1 MFVEAIEDILKDKCT
16 PQAVRAIEAG
26 GSGETKALWNALAE
40 AGFLELLAA
49 EDAGG
54 AGLPLAEAFPIFTTL
69 GRHAMP
75 LPIAQSIVARALLAG
90 REVPQGMITLAHGW
104 RRTAAGGIECPLT
117 PYGLIADYLLADDG
131 GTLVLLSCASAQRIS
146 TGVHGSQV
154 ATLVWEKGAE
164 AVSLRIEGAGGHV
177 AVFAAA
183 VHAALLAGAAR
194 QAFELTLQYGND
206 RSQFGKPI
214 GKFQAIQQ
222 QISVMAGHV
231 AAASIAAEAAFDG
244 AGSVPSPLAAAIAK
258 SRTSEA
264 TVLIA
269 SVAHAVHGAIGVTEE
284 YDLQLLTRRLHE
296 WRMAHGSEAYWNL
309 LIGRGVLEQKSA
321 TIAEYIRANT

>member
-26 GSGETKALWNALAE
+26 APDETNALWNAIAE
-40 AGFLELLAA
+40 AGFLELLAS

-54 AGLPLAEAFPIFTTL
+54 AGLALAEAFPIFTTL

-90 REVPQGMITLAHGW
+90 RDVPQGMITLAHGW
-104 RRTAAGGIECPLT
+104 RRTAAGAIECPLT
-117 PYGLIADYLLADDG
+117 PYGMIADHVLADDNG
-131 GTLVLLSCASAQRIS
+131 ALVLLSCADAQRVP

-154 ATLVWEKGAE
+154 ATLIWGKGTDA
-164 AVSLRIEGAGGHV
+164 ASLRIDGAGPNLP
-177 AVFAAA
+177 VFAAA
-183 VHAALLAGAAR
+183 LHAALLAGAAR

-231 AAASIAAEAAFDG
+231 AAAAIAAEAAFDVT
-244 AGSVPSPLAAAIAK
+244 GSVPPPLAAAIAK
-258 SRTSEA
+258 SRASEA
-264 TVLIA
+264 TVLVA
-269 SVAHAVHGAIGVTEE
+269 SIAHAVHGAIGVTEE

-296 WRMAHGSEAYWNL
+296 WRMAHGSEAYWNQR
-309 LIGRGVLEQKSA
+309 IGRDVLAQDSA
-321 TIAEYIRANT
+321 TITEFIRANT